1 MIMVF
6 SEFII
11 DIYVMMAFHAALNKE
26 SNA

>member
-1 MIMVF
+1 MVF